1 MIYHGY
7 ADKMNIS
14 KLKMELKPV
23 SSQASSLSAQKTK
36 TKTILLVEDE
46 VISAMA
52 EATSLEKEGFSVIT
66 AYNGEEAVEYATR
79 NTGIDLILMDIDL
92 GAGMDGTRAAAII
105 LKYIDIPVLFL
116 SSHTEPEIVEKTE
129 KITSYGYV
137 VKNSGKTVLLASIKM
152 AFKLHEANR
161 KLQMTSDNFSTVFHL
176 NPVAMTITQI
186 DSNLISD
193 VNKAFSRLSGYSE
206 AEVVGKNALKDLN
219 IWVDPED
226 RHNMV
231 RDLKRNGRVDGLE
244 LMFRMKDGTLRIVE
258 AAGELITYNN
268 KPSMLGIWHDFTER
282 KRAEELLRESEGRY
296 RTLFENAT
304 EGLFLTTPE
313 GRYINVNPSTA
324 RMFRYSS
331 PEDMINSVTDIGRQ
345 IYAHPE
351 DRDTFISIMAEQ
363 GKCEGMEVEM
373 VRKDKNRIWIRMNV
387 HVVRDGQGNILHY
400 DGTCVDITE
409 SRRIE
414 EALKKSENEFKSLFD
429 ASPTGIGL
437 LKDRRLLKV
446 NTQLVKMLGYTPDDL
461 LGKSVQEFYADD
473 DEFNRVGETI
483 YGMVEQSGVGE
494 IETRLR
500 NKSGLMIDVY
510 IRASAVDRHDAAAG
524 TIITVQDITER
535 KRAEEALGKAL
546 QEKETLFHE
555 LQHRMKNTLMMIKS
569 ILSIEIEHSGRA
581 DTQAVLE
588 NIKGRIESLAFLYTI
603 LSQSKSL
610 TEVSLDEYIN
620 SIAVSLADSC
630 ISGINSVKIEKQC
643 DHLVTNVKSAAAW
656 GLIVNELLTNALKYA
671 YPKGE
676 SGVILIQLKK
686 RDSDIMLSIS
696 DTGAGPAADFDIDE
710 PKGLGLLLVK
720 MLARQLGGEL
730 SFKRGKDN
738 VFMITAP
745 L

>member
-1 MIYHGY
+1 
-7 ADKMNIS
+7 MNIS

-304 EGLFLTTPE
+304 EGLFLTTTE
-313 GRYINVNPSTA
+313 GRYINVNPSAA

>member
-268 KPSMLGIWHDFTER
+268 KPSMLGIWQDFTER

-313 GRYINVNPSTA
+313 GRCINVNPSTA

-494 IETRLR
+494 IETRLM

>member
-1 MIYHGY
+1 MTG
-7 ADKMNIS
+7 
-14 KLKMELKPV
+14 
-23 SSQASSLSAQKTK
+23 QALTLSMKNK
-36 TKTILLVEDE
+36 NTKTILLVEDD

-52 EATSLEKEGFSVIT
+52 EAKSLEKQGFTVII
-66 AYNGEEAVEYATR
+66 AFNGEEAVECATG

-105 LKYIDIPVLFL
+105 LKHRDIPVLFL

-161 KLQMTSDNFSTVFHL
+161 KLHITSDNFSTVFHL

-186 DSNLISD
+186 DTSLISD

-206 AEVVGKNALKDLN
+206 EEVVGKNALKDLD

-231 RDLKRNGRVDGLE
+231 REVEKNGRVDGLE
-244 LMFRMKDGTLRIVE
+244 LMFRMKDGTLKILE

-268 KPSMLGIWHDFTER
+268 KPSMLGIWQDFTER

-296 RTLFENAT
+296 RNLFENAT

-324 RMFRYSS
+324 RMFRYCS
-331 PEDMINSVTDIGRQ
+331 PEDMIDSVTDIGRQ
-345 IYAHPE
+345 IYVNPE
-351 DRDTFISIMAEQ
+351 DRATVQRMLAEH
-363 GKCEGMEVEM
+363 GKFEGLEVEM
-373 VRKDKNRIWIRMNV
+373 VRKDKSRIWITMNI
-387 HVVRDGQGNILHY
+387 HVVRDMQGNILYY

-409 SRRIE
+409 RKRIE
-414 EALKKSENEFKSLFD
+414 DALKKSENEFKGLFD
-429 ASPTGIGL
+429 ASPIGIGL
-437 LKDRRLLKV
+437 LKGRRLLKV
-446 NTQLVKMLGYTPDDL
+446 NTQLVKMTGYTPQEL
-461 LGKSVQEFYADD
+461 LGQSVRTFYADD
-473 DEFNRVGETI
+473 DEFNRVGVI
-483 YGMVEQSGVGE
+483 LYGMVEQNGVGE

-500 NKSGLMIDVY
+500 HKNAWMIDVY
-510 IRASAVDRHDAAAG
+510 IRASAIDRHDISAG

-555 LQHRMKNTLMMIKS
+555 LHHRMKNTLMMIKS

-581 DTQAVLE
+581 DTQAVFE
-588 NIKGRIESLAFLYTI
+588 NVKGTIESLAFLYTH
-603 LSQSKSL
+603 SKSL
-610 TEVSLDEYIN
+610 SEVSLDEYIN
-620 SIAVSLADSC
+620 SIAASLADSY
-630 ISGINSVKIEKQC
+630 ISGISPVKIEKKC
-643 DHLVTNVKSAAAW
+643 DHFVTNVKSATAW
-656 GLIVNELLTNALKYA
+656 GLIINELLTNALKYA

-676 SGVILIQLKK
+676 SGVIRIQLKK
-686 RDSDIMLSIS
+686 RNSDIELTIS
-696 DTGAGPAADFDIDE
+696 DSGAGPVEDFDIDD
-710 PKGLGLLLVK
+710 PKGLGLLFVK

-745 L
+745 V